1 MKTICFTG
9 FSKNKK
15 SELTNIALSLG
26 YSVSKDVTKGLDYLC
41 CGDSA
46 GPSKINK
53 AKQNNSA
60 LLSEVDFY
68 NLPDLSARPSKSTQ
82 MTIYDSNEFLD
93 IIWSAI
99 DKRDEISVFYHGGTS
114 SGKERRI
121 IPLTLLDNFTLRA
134 VDLSSVGHPVKSFSV
149 GKIEISGVRM
159 LDVPIQKRNMKSRK
173 KYTHG
178 LYRDISDV
186 FLAFNDTLLGM
197 GWHVA
202 TYNDGSGLCNRL
214 DVCDFFKNG
223 KPRKS
228 PVVSLRYQPE
238 NLTRPFVCR
247 CPEIE
252 FISTYAHLDNAAEM
266 FITLAYASSAE
277 DAETEL

>member
-9 FSKNKK
+9 FNKNKK
-15 SELTNIALSLG
+15 SELTNIALSRG
-26 YSVSKDVTKGLDYLC
+26 YLVSKDVIKGLDYLC
-41 CGDSA
+41 CGDNA

-53 AKQNNSA
+53 AKLNNSI

-68 NLPDLSARPSKSTQ
+68 KLPTLGDTTDESAQ
-82 MTIYDSNEFLD
+82 ITIYDSNDLLD
-93 IIWSAI
+93 IIWTAI
-99 DKRDEISVFYHGGTS
+99 DKKNEISMFYHGGTS
-114 SGKERRI
+114 SGEERRI

-134 VDLSSVGHPVKSFSV
+134 VDLSSFGHPVKSFNV
-149 GKIEISGVRM
+149 GKIEIPGVRR
-159 LDVPIQKRNMKSRK
+159 LDVPIQKRNNKTREK
-173 KYTHG
+173 FTHG
-178 LYRDISDV
+178 LYKNISDV

-202 TYNDGSGLCNRL
+202 TYNDDSGLCNRL

-228 PVVSLRYQPE
+228 PVVSLCYQPE

-247 CPEIE
+247 CREIE
-252 FISTYAHLDNAAEM
+252 FTSTYAHLDNAAEM
-266 FITLAYASSAE
+266 FITLAYAGSVE
-277 DAETEL
+277 EGENEL